1 MDKNRVYCLISTVK
15 DWSNER
21 KKDAICI
28 LESLRDCFLSDEC
41 LFQNVEEDG
50 KNTMSEEILVATELT
65 EIINQIKESIQ

>member
-1 MDKNRVYCLISTVK
+1 MDKNRAYCLISTVK

-28 LESLRDCFLSDEC
+28 LESLRDCLLSDEC

-50 KNTMSEEILVATELT
+50 KNTISEEILVADELT

>member
-28 LESLRDCFLSDEC
+28 LESLRDCLLTDKC
-41 LFQNVEEDG
+41 LFPHDEENG
-50 KNTMSEEILVATELT
+50 KVNISEDILVADELS
-65 EIINQIKESIQ
+65 EIINQIKESIK

>member
-28 LESLRDCFLSDEC
+28 LESLRDCFYTSEQLGQWVEENGKVIFSEGNFVSDE
-41 LFQNVEEDG
+41 L
-50 KNTMSEEILVATELT
+50 S
-65 EIINQIKESIQ
+65 EIINQIKA